1 MFERFTE
8 RARQVVVLA
17 QEEARILKHN
27 YIGTEHILLGLL
39 REEEGLAARVLES
52 LDITVERVRA
62 QVVRIVGSG
71 EEVTSGQIP
80 FTPRAKKVL
89 ELALREALSLGH
101 NYIGTEHILLGLV
114 RENEG
119 VAARILLD
127 FDADS
132 EKIRNEVIRMLSGPG
147 GRQRSGSGSGSGA
160 QGEGK
165 KSSKLLDQFGRNLTK
180 LASEGKLDPVVGRET
195 EVERIMQILSRRQKN
210 NPVLIGEP
218 GVGKTAVVEG
228 LAQRITSGEVPELL
242 KNKQI
247 YTLDLAAL
255 VAGSKYRGEFEERL
269 KKVMKEITQR
279 GDIIL
284 FIDELHNLVGAGAAE
299 GAIDAASILKPALA
313 RGELQTI
320 GATTLDEYRKY
331 LERDSALERRFQ
343 QIKVDQPSTE
353 ETVQVLKGLRD
364 RYEAHHHVGI
374 TDEALE
380 AAAELADRYISDRF
394 LPDKAIDL
402 IDEAASRARIKSMT
416 APPVYKELE
425 EEIET
430 TRRDKEAAIEAQEFE
445 KAANLRD
452 SERQLTNKKRD
463 LEEQWRS
470 GESGE
475 RPEIGEEEIADIVSM
490 WTGIP
495 VFKLT
500 EAETQKLIRME
511 DELHKR
517 VIGQQAAIEAVSKAI
532 RRSRA
537 GLKDPKRPT
546 GSFIFLGPSGVGKT
560 ELGRT
565 LAEFLFGD
573 EEAMVRIDMS
583 EYMEKHSVSRL
594 VGSPPGYIG
603 YDEGGQLTEAV
614 RRKPYSVLLLDEIE
628 KAHPDVF
635 NILLQILE
643 DGWLTDSQG
652 RKVDFR
658 NTIIIMTSNI
668 GASEIA
674 KNTGIGF
681 TISDDEGGVT
691 YDDMKTRI
699 MGDLK
704 KVFRPE
710 FLNRIDE
717 VIVFHKLAK
726 AEIREIVELLMK
738 RVRASLADRELS
750 LNLSDDA
757 ADLLV
762 EKGWDPSMGA
772 RPLRRAIQRYIEDPL
787 ADLALSSNLRARLHR
802 RGRPRPLR
810 RPGEGSRH
818 QGHQARAQARG
829 GGCRRRG
836 RAARTRPPRSR
847 APAATRTRRR
857 CRTTPRSC
865 RTCRTLRR
873 SRRPATR
880 TSRRRFGLPAGRGI
894 GRPWPGRGPSGVVL
908 RSWPGWRCAARPR
921 RSAAEP
927 VFEKLKVPTVGGAE
941 INVEVMRPAGKRV
954 PVILTYSPYNTLNEG
969 SGQNLADDA
978 IGQRYLDRGTAAR
991 WPTCSAPAAPRAAG
1005 TTAAG
1010 RAAVGRRRGE
1020 RPGREGL
1027 EQRPGGHDRRLL
1039 RRHHRHDDRGPR
1051 PRRAGPEGD
1060 RADRGHQPLVRLR
1073 LRRRRALPGQLRGAD
1088 RRGLRHAA
1096 GVRLRL
1102 RPHAAQRPHRPQAR
1116 WTRCWTAPTRAAPPS
1131 TRSRATTARRTTTT
1145 SGPSATTAATRRDP
1159 RGRAGG
1165 QRLAG
1170 LQRQAGGGRG
1180 PVPRAARR
1188 APQAAVHVPGLA
1200 REPRCRELAA
1210 AAGPLLRPHPAGQAQ
1225 RHRARARG
1233 AVRGPLGRLRQHRLH
1248 RRHGVAAAGHP

>member
-17 QEEARILKHN
+17 QEEARTLKHN

-147 GRQRSGSGSGSGA
+147 GRRQGGQGA
-160 QGEGK
+160 AAQGAGAAAGEGK

-180 LASEGKLDPVVGRET
+180 LAAEGKLDPVVGREN
-195 EVERIMQILSRRQKN
+195 EIERIMQILSRRTKN

-228 LAQRITSGEVPELL
+228 LAQRITNADVPELL
-242 KNKQI
+242 KGKQI

-343 QIKVDQPSTE
+343 QIRVDQPTTD
-353 ETVQVLKGLRD
+353 ETVQILKGLRD
-364 RYEAHHHVGI
+364 RYEAHHKVDI
-374 TDEALE
+374 TDEAL
-380 AAAELADRYISDRF
+380 AASATLADRYIQDRH

-402 IDEAASRARIKSMT
+402 IDEAASRMRIKTTS
-416 APPVYKELE
+416 APPVYRELE
-425 EEIET
+425 EEIEE
-430 TRRDKEAAIEAQEFE
+430 TRRAKEASIEAQEFE

-452 SERQLTNKKRD
+452 KERRLTNKKRE
-463 LEEQWRS
+463 LEEQWEA
-470 GESGE
+470 GEAEGQE
-475 RPEIGEEEIADIVSM
+475 RPAIGEEEIADIVSM

-500 EAETQKLIRME
+500 EAETAKLMRME
-511 DELHKR
+511 EELHKR
-517 VIGQQAAIEAVSKAI
+517 VIGQHAAVEVISKAI

-546 GSFIFLGPSGVGKT
+546 GSFVFLGPSGVGKT
-560 ELGRT
+560 ELART

-573 EEAMVRIDMS
+573 EDNMIRIDMS
-583 EYMEKHSVSRL
+583 EYMEKHAVSRL

-643 DGWLTDSQG
+643 DGRLTDAQG
-652 RKVDFR
+652 
-658 NTIIIMTSNI
+658 
-668 GASEIA
+668 
-674 KNTGIGF
+674 
-681 TISDDEGGVT
+681 
-691 YDDMKTRI
+691 
-699 MGDLK
+699 
-704 KVFRPE
+704 
-710 FLNRIDE
+710 
-717 VIVFHKLAK
+717 
-726 AEIREIVELLMK
+726 
-738 RVRASLADRELS
+738 
-750 LNLSDDA
+750 
-757 ADLLV
+757 
-762 EKGWDPSMGA
+762 
-772 RPLRRAIQRYIEDPL
+772 
-787 ADLALSSNLRARLHR
+787 
-802 RGRPRPLR
+802 
-810 RPGEGSRH
+810 
-818 QGHQARAQARG
+818 
-829 GGCRRRG
+829 
-836 RAARTRPPRSR
+836 
-847 APAATRTRRR
+847 
-857 CRTTPRSC
+857 
-865 RTCRTLRR
+865 
-873 SRRPATR
+873 
-880 TSRRRFGLPAGRGI
+880 
-894 GRPWPGRGPSGVVL
+894 
-908 RSWPGWRCAARPR
+908 
-921 RSAAEP
+921 
-927 VFEKLKVPTVGGAE
+927 
-941 INVEVMRPAGKRV
+941 
-954 PVILTYSPYNTLNEG
+954 
-969 SGQNLADDA
+969 
-978 IGQRYLDRGTAAR
+978 
-991 WPTCSAPAAPRAAG
+991 
-1005 TTAAG
+1005 
-1010 RAAVGRRRGE
+1010 
-1020 RPGREGL
+1020 
-1027 EQRPGGHDRRLL
+1027 
-1039 RRHHRHDDRGPR
+1039 
-1051 PRRAGPEGD
+1051 
-1060 RADRGHQPLVRLR
+1060 
-1073 LRRRRALPGQLRGAD
+1073 
-1088 RRGLRHAA
+1088 
-1096 GVRLRL
+1096 
-1102 RPHAAQRPHRPQAR
+1102 
-1116 WTRCWTAPTRAAPPS
+1116 
-1131 TRSRATTARRTTTT
+1131 
-1145 SGPSATTAATRRDP
+1145 
-1159 RGRAGG
+1159 
-1165 QRLAG
+1165 
-1170 LQRQAGGGRG
+1170 
-1180 PVPRAARR
+1180 
-1188 APQAAVHVPGLA
+1188 
-1200 REPRCRELAA
+1200 
-1210 AAGPLLRPHPAGQAQ
+1210 
-1225 RHRARARG
+1225 
-1233 AVRGPLGRLRQHRLH
+1233 
-1248 RRHGVAAAGHP
+1248 

>member
-17 QEEARILKHN
+17 QEEARTLKHN

-52 LDITVERVRA
+52 LEITVERVRA

-147 GRQRSGSGSGSGA
+147 GRQRSGSGAGA
-160 QGEGK
+160 AAAGAGGGAAGEGK

-180 LASEGKLDPVVGRET
+180 LAADGKLDPVVGRET
-195 EVERIMQILSRRQKN
+195 EIERIMQILSRRTKN
-210 NPVLIGEP
+210 NPVLVGEP

-228 LAQRITSGEVPELL
+228 LAQRITNSDVPELL
-242 KNKQI
+242 KGKQI

-320 GATTLDEYRKY
+320 GATTLEEFRKY

-343 QIKVDQPSTE
+343 KIIVDQPSKD
-353 ETVQVLKGLRD
+353 ETVQILKGLRD
-364 RYEAHHHVGI
+364 RYEQHHKVNI
-374 TDEALE
+374 TDEALT
-380 AAAELADRYISDRF
+380 AAADLADRYISDRF

-402 IDEAASRARIKSMT
+402 IDEAASRMRIKSMT
-416 APPVYKELE
+416 SPPVYRELE
-425 EEIET
+425 DQIEE
-430 TRRDKEAAIEAQEFE
+430 TRRAKEAAIEAQEFE

-452 SERQLTNKKRD
+452 QERRLTQKKRE
-463 LEEQWRS
+463 LAEQWEA
-470 GESGE
+470 GEATE
-475 RPEIGEEEIADIVSM
+475 RPSIGEEEIADIVSM

-500 EAETQKLIRME
+500 EAETAKLMRME
-511 DELHKR
+511 EELHKR
-517 VIGQQAAIEAVSKAI
+517 VIGQHAAVEVISKAI

-560 ELGRT
+560 ELART

-573 EEAMVRIDMS
+573 EDTMIRIDMS
-583 EYMEKHSVSRL
+583 EYMEKHAVSRL

-643 DGWLTDSQG
+643 DGRLTDAQG
-652 RKVDFR
+652 RTVDFR
-658 NTIIIMTSNI
+658 HTIVIMTSNI

-674 KNTGIGF
+674 KNFQIGF
-681 TISDDEGGVT
+681 STIEDETGVS
-691 YDDMKTRI
+691 YDEMKSRI
-699 MGDLK
+699 MGELK
-704 KVFRPE
+704 RVFRPE
-710 FLNRIDE
+710 FINRIDD
-717 VIVFHKLAK
+717 VIVFHKLARPEIK
-726 AEIREIVELLMK
+726 QIVDLLLRRIRESMAERDLL
-738 RVRASLADRELS
+738 LELS
-750 LNLSDDA
+750 EDA
-757 ADLLV
+757 KDLLV
-762 EKGWDPSMGA
+762 EKGWDPAMGA

-787 ADLALSSNLRARLHR
+787 AD
-802 RGRPRPLR
+802 
-810 RPGEGSRH
+810 
-818 QGHQARAQARG
+818 
-829 GGCRRRG
+829 
-836 RAARTRPPRSR
+836 
-847 APAATRTRRR
+847 
-857 CRTTPRSC
+857 
-865 RTCRTLRR
+865 
-873 SRRPATR
+873 
-880 TSRRRFGLPAGRGI
+880 F
-894 GRPWPGRGPSGVVL
+894 VL
-908 RSWPGWRCAARPR
+908 RSQVPEGSVVLVERDDHPSGGEGDETPEVRLSVVEPAPKPTPVGVGAEGAADDGDEAE
-921 RSAAEP
+921 SHDSADATEAAE
-927 VFEKLKVPTVGGAE
+927 E
-941 INVEVMRPAGKRV
+941 
-954 PVILTYSPYNTLNEG
+954 S
-969 SGQNLADDA
+969 
-978 IGQRYLDRGTAAR
+978 
-991 WPTCSAPAAPRAAG
+991 
-1005 TTAAG
+1005 
-1010 RAAVGRRRGE
+1010 
-1020 RPGREGL
+1020 
-1027 EQRPGGHDRRLL
+1027 
-1039 RRHHRHDDRGPR
+1039 
-1051 PRRAGPEGD
+1051 
-1060 RADRGHQPLVRLR
+1060 
-1073 LRRRRALPGQLRGAD
+1073 
-1088 RRGLRHAA
+1088 
-1096 GVRLRL
+1096 
-1102 RPHAAQRPHRPQAR
+1102 
-1116 WTRCWTAPTRAAPPS
+1116 
-1131 TRSRATTARRTTTT
+1131 
-1145 SGPSATTAATRRDP
+1145 
-1159 RGRAGG
+1159 
-1165 QRLAG
+1165 
-1170 LQRQAGGGRG
+1170 
-1180 PVPRAARR
+1180 
-1188 APQAAVHVPGLA
+1188 
-1200 REPRCRELAA
+1200 
-1210 AAGPLLRPHPAGQAQ
+1210 
-1225 RHRARARG
+1225 
-1233 AVRGPLGRLRQHRLH
+1233 
-1248 RRHGVAAAGHP
+1248 

>member
-17 QEEARILKHN
+17 QEEARTLKHN

-147 GRQRSGSGSGSGA
+147 GRRQGQSGGSGGSGSSGSP
-160 QGEGK
+160 GEGK

-180 LASEGKLDPVVGRET
+180 LAAEGKLDPVVGRET
-195 EVERIMQILSRRQKN
+195 EIERIMQILSRRTKN

-228 LAQRITSGEVPELL
+228 LAQRITNSDVPELL

-343 QIKVDQPSTE
+343 QIRVEEPSIE
-353 ETVQVLKGLRD
+353 ETVEILKGLRD
-364 RYEAHHHVGI
+364 RYEQHHKVQI
-374 TDEALE
+374 TDEALK
-380 AAAELADRYISDRF
+380 AAGELASRYIADRF

-402 IDEAASRARIKSMT
+402 IDEAASRMRIKSMT
-416 APPVYKELE
+416 SPPANRELE
-425 EEIET
+425 GEVET
-430 TRRDKEAAIEAQEFE
+430 TRREKEAAIEAQEFE
-445 KAANLRD
+445 KAAALRD
-452 SERQLTNKKRD
+452 KERKLTNKKH
-463 LEEQWRS
+463 EFEKEWES

-475 RPEIGEEEIADIVSM
+475 RPSIGEEEIADIVSM

-500 EAETQKLIRME
+500 EAETQKLMRME
-511 DELHKR
+511 EELHKR
-517 VIGQQAAIEAVSKAI
+517 VIGQHPAVEVISKAI

-560 ELGRT
+560 ELART

-573 EEAMVRIDMS
+573 DESMIRIDMS
-583 EYMEKHSVSRL
+583 EYMEKHAVSRL
-594 VGSPPGYIG
+594 VGSPPGYVG

-643 DGWLTDSQG
+643 DGRLTDAQG
-652 RKVDFR
+652 RTVDFR
-658 NTIIIMTSNI
+658 HAIVIMTSNI
-668 GASEIA
+668 GAAEIA
-674 KNTGIGF
+674 RNTPLGF
-681 TISDDEGGVT
+681 AVSDDETGIT
-691 YDDMKTRI
+691 YDDMKNRI
-699 MGDLK
+699 MGELK

-710 FLNRIDE
+710 FLNRIDD
-717 VIVFHKLAK
+717 VIVFHKLQK
-726 AEIREIVELLMK
+726 EEIKQIVELLLLRIRESM
-738 RVRASLADRELS
+738 AERELQ
-750 LNLSDDA
+750 LELTDPA
-757 ADLLV
+757 KDLLV

-787 ADLALSSNLRARLHR
+787 AD
-802 RGRPRPLR
+802 
-810 RPGEGSRH
+810 
-818 QGHQARAQARG
+818 
-829 GGCRRRG
+829 
-836 RAARTRPPRSR
+836 
-847 APAATRTRRR
+847 
-857 CRTTPRSC
+857 
-865 RTCRTLRR
+865 
-873 SRRPATR
+873 
-880 TSRRRFGLPAGRGI
+880 F
-894 GRPWPGRGPSGVVL
+894 VL
-908 RSWPGWRCAARPR
+908 REQLTPGATVVVNPAPEGEEGEVRLTIVKPKKQKT
-921 RSAAEP
+921 P
-927 VFEKLKVPTVGGAE
+927 VGVGAE
-941 INVEVMRPAGKRV
+941 GAGAEELVAGEDSLPDSDEPADE
-954 PVILTYSPYNTLNEG
+954 T
-969 SGQNLADDA
+969 
-978 IGQRYLDRGTAAR
+978 
-991 WPTCSAPAAPRAAG
+991 
-1005 TTAAG
+1005 
-1010 RAAVGRRRGE
+1010 
-1020 RPGREGL
+1020 
-1027 EQRPGGHDRRLL
+1027 
-1039 RRHHRHDDRGPR
+1039 
-1051 PRRAGPEGD
+1051 
-1060 RADRGHQPLVRLR
+1060 
-1073 LRRRRALPGQLRGAD
+1073 
-1088 RRGLRHAA
+1088 
-1096 GVRLRL
+1096 
-1102 RPHAAQRPHRPQAR
+1102 
-1116 WTRCWTAPTRAAPPS
+1116 
-1131 TRSRATTARRTTTT
+1131 
-1145 SGPSATTAATRRDP
+1145 
-1159 RGRAGG
+1159 
-1165 QRLAG
+1165 
-1170 LQRQAGGGRG
+1170 
-1180 PVPRAARR
+1180 
-1188 APQAAVHVPGLA
+1188 
-1200 REPRCRELAA
+1200 
-1210 AAGPLLRPHPAGQAQ
+1210 
-1225 RHRARARG
+1225 
-1233 AVRGPLGRLRQHRLH
+1233 
-1248 RRHGVAAAGHP
+1248 

>member
-17 QEEARILKHN
+17 QEEARTLKHN

-147 GRQRSGSGSGSGA
+147 GRRQGGSGGGAGASGSGA

-180 LASEGKLDPVVGRET
+180 LAADGKLDPVVGRET
-195 EVERIMQILSRRQKN
+195 EIERIMQILSRRTKN

-228 LAQRITSGEVPELL
+228 LAQRITNADVPELL

-269 KKVMKEITQR
+269 KKVMREITQR

-343 QIKVDQPSTE
+343 QIRVDQPSTD
-353 ETVQVLKGLRD
+353 ETVQILRGLRD
-364 RYEAHHHVGI
+364 RYEQHHKVNI
-374 TDEALE
+374 TDEALS
-380 AAAELADRYISDRF
+380 AAADLADRYISDRF

-402 IDEAASRARIKSMT
+402 IDEAASRMRIKSMT
-416 APPVYKELE
+416 SPPVYRELE
-425 EEIET
+425 DEIEE
-430 TRRDKEAAIEAQEFE
+430 TRRAKEAAIEAQEFE
-445 KAANLRD
+445 RAANLRD
-452 SERQLTNKKRD
+452 QERQLTQRKRE
-463 LEEQWRS
+463 LEEQW
-470 GESGE
+470 ESGE
-475 RPEIGEEEIADIVSM
+475 GGGERPSIGEEEIADIVSM

-500 EAETQKLIRME
+500 EAETQKLMRME
-511 DELHKR
+511 EELHKR
-517 VIGQQAAIEAVSKAI
+517 VIGQHAAVEVISKAI

-560 ELGRT
+560 ELART

-573 EEAMVRIDMS
+573 EDAMVRIDMS
-583 EYMEKHSVSRL
+583 EYMEKHAVSRL

-643 DGWLTDSQG
+643 DGRLTDAQG
-652 RKVDFR
+652 RTVDFR
-658 NTIIIMTSNI
+658 HAIVIMTSNI

-674 KNTGIGF
+674 RNTPLGF
-681 TISDDEGGVT
+681 AVSDDETGIT
-691 YDDMKTRI
+691 YDDMKNRI
-699 MGDLK
+699 MGELK

-710 FLNRIDE
+710 FLNRIDD

-726 AEIREIVELLMK
+726 DEIKQIVELLLL
-738 RVRASLADRELS
+738 RIRESLAERELQ
-750 LNLSDDA
+750 LDLTEDA
-757 ADLLV
+757 KNLLV
-762 EKGWDPSMGA
+762 EKGWDPAMGA

-787 ADLALSSNLRARLHR
+787 AD
-802 RGRPRPLR
+802 
-810 RPGEGSRH
+810 
-818 QGHQARAQARG
+818 
-829 GGCRRRG
+829 
-836 RAARTRPPRSR
+836 
-847 APAATRTRRR
+847 
-857 CRTTPRSC
+857 
-865 RTCRTLRR
+865 
-873 SRRPATR
+873 
-880 TSRRRFGLPAGRGI
+880 F
-894 GRPWPGRGPSGVVL
+894 VL
-908 RSWPGWRCAARPR
+908 RSELTPGATVLVDRAPEEDDREVSIEIVQPK
-921 RSAAEP
+921 EP
-927 VFEKLKVPTVGGAE
+927 VGVG
-941 INVEVMRPAGKRV
+941 AGSKDE
-954 PVILTYSPYNTLNEG
+954 P
-969 SGQNLADDA
+969 ADDA
-978 IGQRYLDRGTAAR
+978 G
-991 WPTCSAPAAPRAAG
+991 APSE
-1005 TTAAG
+1005 T
-1010 RAAVGRRRGE
+1010 
-1020 RPGREGL
+1020 
-1027 EQRPGGHDRRLL
+1027 
-1039 RRHHRHDDRGPR
+1039 
-1051 PRRAGPEGD
+1051 PEK
-1060 RADRGHQPLVRLR
+1060 
-1073 LRRRRALPGQLRGAD
+1073 
-1088 RRGLRHAA
+1088 
-1096 GVRLRL
+1096 
-1102 RPHAAQRPHRPQAR
+1102 
-1116 WTRCWTAPTRAAPPS
+1116 
-1131 TRSRATTARRTTTT
+1131 
-1145 SGPSATTAATRRDP
+1145 
-1159 RGRAGG
+1159 
-1165 QRLAG
+1165 
-1170 LQRQAGGGRG
+1170 
-1180 PVPRAARR
+1180 
-1188 APQAAVHVPGLA
+1188 
-1200 REPRCRELAA
+1200 
-1210 AAGPLLRPHPAGQAQ
+1210 
-1225 RHRARARG
+1225 
-1233 AVRGPLGRLRQHRLH
+1233 
-1248 RRHGVAAAGHP
+1248 

>member
-17 QEEARILKHN
+17 QEEARTLKHN

-52 LDITVERVRA
+52 LEITVERVRA

-147 GRQRSGSGSGSGA
+147 GRQRSSSSGSGA
-160 QGEGK
+160 AAGAAGATAEGK

-180 LASEGKLDPVVGRET
+180 LAADGKLDPVVGRET
-195 EVERIMQILSRRQKN
+195 EIERIMQILSRRTKN
-210 NPVLIGEP
+210 NPVLVGEP

-228 LAQRITSGEVPELL
+228 LAQRITNSDVPELL
-242 KNKQI
+242 KGKQI

-320 GATTLDEYRKY
+320 GATTLEEFRKY

-343 QIKVDQPSTE
+343 KIVVDQPSKD
-353 ETVQVLKGLRD
+353 ETVQILKGLRD
-364 RYEAHHHVGI
+364 RYEQHHKVNI
-374 TDEALE
+374 TDEAL
-380 AAAELADRYISDRF
+380 AAAADLADRYISDRF

-402 IDEAASRARIKSMT
+402 IDEAASRMRIKSMT
-416 APPVYKELE
+416 SPPVYRELE
-425 EEIET
+425 EQIEE
-430 TRRDKEAAIEAQEFE
+430 TRRAKEAAIEAQEFE

-452 SERQLTNKKRD
+452 QERRLTQKKRE
-463 LEEQWRS
+463 LAEQWEA
-470 GESGE
+470 GEATE
-475 RPEIGEEEIADIVSM
+475 RPSIGEEEIADIVSM

-500 EAETQKLIRME
+500 EAETAKLMRME
-511 DELHKR
+511 EELHKR
-517 VIGQQAAIEAVSKAI
+517 VIGQHAAVEVISKAI

-560 ELGRT
+560 ELART

-573 EEAMVRIDMS
+573 EDTMIRIDMS
-583 EYMEKHSVSRL
+583 EYMEKHAVSRL

-643 DGWLTDSQG
+643 DGRLTDAQG
-652 RKVDFR
+652 RTVDFR
-658 NTIIIMTSNI
+658 HTIVIMTSNI

-674 KNTGIGF
+674 KNFQIGF
-681 TISDDEGGVT
+681 STIDDETGVS
-691 YDDMKTRI
+691 YDEMKSRI
-699 MGDLK
+699 MGELK
-704 KVFRPE
+704 RVFRPE
-710 FLNRIDE
+710 FINRIDD

-726 AEIREIVELLMK
+726 TEIKEIVDLLLRRIRESMAE
-738 RVRASLADRELS
+738 RELQ
-750 LNLSDDA
+750 LELTEDA
-757 ADLLV
+757 KDLLV
-762 EKGWDPSMGA
+762 EKGWDPAMGA

-787 ADLALSSNLRARLHR
+787 AD
-802 RGRPRPLR
+802 
-810 RPGEGSRH
+810 
-818 QGHQARAQARG
+818 
-829 GGCRRRG
+829 
-836 RAARTRPPRSR
+836 
-847 APAATRTRRR
+847 
-857 CRTTPRSC
+857 
-865 RTCRTLRR
+865 
-873 SRRPATR
+873 
-880 TSRRRFGLPAGRGI
+880 F
-894 GRPWPGRGPSGVVL
+894 VL
-908 RSWPGWRCAARPR
+908 RSQVPEGSTVLVARDDSGTTADGDENPEVKL
-921 RSAAEP
+921 SVVEPAPKPTPVGVGAE
-927 VFEKLKVPTVGGAE
+927 GGAE
-941 INVEVMRPAGKRV
+941 DGDDGE
-954 PVILTYSPYNTLNEG
+954 SHD
-969 SGQNLADDA
+969 SADTGD
-978 IGQRYLDRGTAAR
+978 
-991 WPTCSAPAAPRAAG
+991 SADEA
-1005 TTAAG
+1005 
-1010 RAAVGRRRGE
+1010 
-1020 RPGREGL
+1020 
-1027 EQRPGGHDRRLL
+1027 
-1039 RRHHRHDDRGPR
+1039 
-1051 PRRAGPEGD
+1051 
-1060 RADRGHQPLVRLR
+1060 
-1073 LRRRRALPGQLRGAD
+1073 
-1088 RRGLRHAA
+1088 
-1096 GVRLRL
+1096 
-1102 RPHAAQRPHRPQAR
+1102 
-1116 WTRCWTAPTRAAPPS
+1116 
-1131 TRSRATTARRTTTT
+1131 
-1145 SGPSATTAATRRDP
+1145 
-1159 RGRAGG
+1159 
-1165 QRLAG
+1165 
-1170 LQRQAGGGRG
+1170 
-1180 PVPRAARR
+1180 
-1188 APQAAVHVPGLA
+1188 
-1200 REPRCRELAA
+1200 
-1210 AAGPLLRPHPAGQAQ
+1210 
-1225 RHRARARG
+1225 
-1233 AVRGPLGRLRQHRLH
+1233 
-1248 RRHGVAAAGHP
+1248 